1 MAYKLGF
8 AGSRANLWDCKVELL
23 CRLLESW
30 YIPTTWT
37 QHFSTVHHSWFNGS
51 NNPTCSNMFASHPIG
66 PIPPERACERYFR
79 TFTPR
84 TFPSSTPHWS
94 KLFTFQT
101 SVGMRVFHMFFIGS
115 NLFQCHFVW
124 ELIIEHYRTL
134 MNTCNLCNFL
144 KLSSNF
150 PLIDE
155 KKHHKWIQMG
165 CPVSKPR

>member
-8 AGSRANLWDCKVELL
+8 AGSRANLSDCQVELL

-37 QHFSTVHHSWFNGS
+37 QHVSTVHHNWFNGS

-101 SVGMRVFHMFFIGS
+101 SVGMRIISYFFHWIQLVSMPICMKT
-115 NLFQCHFVW
+115 N
-124 ELIIEHYRTL
+124 YRTL
-134 MNTCNLCNFL
+134 MNTCKLCNFL

-150 PLIDE
+150 PLIDG
-155 KKHHKWIQMG
+155 KKTSQMDTNG
-165 CPVSKPR
+165 MPS

>member
-37 QHFSTVHHSWFNGS
+37 QHFSTVHHNWFNAS
-51 NNPTCSNMFASHPIG
+51 NNPTCSKHVCIPSQLSHPTWTSLWKIFSNLHSQDL
-66 PIPPERACERYFR
+66 PKLYTPLIKAVHVPNLSWDENYFYY
-79 TFTPR
+79 
-84 TFPSSTPHWS
+84 
-94 KLFTFQT
+94 
-101 SVGMRVFHMFFIGS
+101 FIGS
-115 NLFQCHFVW
+115 NLFQCQFVW
-124 ELIIEHYRTL
+124 KLIIEHLWILVNYAISWSVHRISPWLTA
-134 MNTCNLCNFL
+134 
-144 KLSSNF
+144 
-150 PLIDE
+150 